1 MSSANA
7 VSPSDEGAVFMPLL
21 YGNYETVPEAVV
33 VCPECGSQLGCEA
46 MQWETVTGRPS
57 KGALNV
63 DCLGDPE
70 CEHRYWQSDWQP
82 VVDKIESW
90 CDATDDI

>member
-1 MSSANA
+1 MTVELNT
-7 VSPSDEGAVFMPLL
+7 LL

-46 MQWETVTGRPS
+46 MQWETETGKPS

-70 CEHRYWQSDWQP
+70 CEHRYWQCGWQP
-82 VVDKIESW
+82 VVDKIERW
-90 CDATDDI
+90 CGATDI